1 MKKKLAALLCGVMC
15 AASLSG
21 CSEAELGYLKMSSDI
36 MNQMPQ
42 SKTVGQVQMD
52 VDFDLLGGYVS
63 DAYGERGIFA
73 EPLAIEQMSG
83 KKSATFDYTLQ
94 ADMEQMK
101 LYLDLEMKQEG
112 RTYDMGDI
120 YYSVTEGVYISTQ
133 TVYGLYEASQILA
146 EGYNGYFY
154 SDAFAKDL
162 KAAVSKNQY
171 VQVLSAEELAE
182 SAAMG
187 GAFGMDDAVV
197 SLCKDAFDGLSS
209 GLVKEVSG
217 GYQIQATGRDA
228 AQLVINTLD
237 HVVRN
242 TDRVLNAIE
251 NYMVATAQAEGAT
264 SEDVA
269 DIREGFAGMKA
280 SKAELA
286 GAINEF
292 NGAVKDAVAD
302 KNVGAVLDGFAFD
315 STMKKVGSG
324 YSTTNVYT
332 VTYRGGQALKIVAQ
346 DTMQKASFTAKC
358 PANSGTFTDLSARVA
373 AVHEGYNPIQ
383 GVVMEWGWEAT
394 QTEARLTVERA
405 QEAPFGL
412 TGDSQDTSMV
422 LQDNRAYL
430 PLRAIVEALGEN
442 VTWNQEQRTAYVAVN
457 GKNIPM
463 KGLIKN
469 DRSYVGVRDFEKLG
483 YTVTYTPNNARSLK
497 EAAIMK

>member
-36 MNQMPQ
+36 MSQMPQ

-52 VDFDLLGGYVS
+52 VDFDLLGDYVA

-73 EPLAIEQMSG
+73 EPLAIEKMSG
-83 KKSATFDYTLQ
+83 KKAATFDYTLQ
-94 ADMEQMK
+94 ADMDQMK
-101 LYLDLEMKQEG
+101 MYLDLGMKHEG

-120 YYSVTEGVYISTQ
+120 YYSQTEGVYVSTQ
-133 TVYGLYEASQILA
+133 TIWGLYEASQIVA
-146 EGYNGYFY
+146 GDYNGYFY
-154 SDAFAKDL
+154 GDAFAKDL

-171 VQVLSAEELAE
+171 VQVLSAEEMAE
-182 SAAMG
+182 SAVMG
-187 GAFGMDDAVV
+187 ASNGMNDAVV
-197 SLCKDAFDGLSS
+197 SFFKEAFNGLSS

-217 GYQIQATGRDA
+217 GYQIQASGRDA

-237 HVVRN
+237 YLVRN
-242 TDRVLNAIE
+242 TDQVLTAFE
-251 NYMVATAQAEGAT
+251 NYTVATAQAEGAT

-269 DIREGFAGMKA
+269 AIREGFAGMKA
-280 SKAELA
+280 SKGELA

-292 NGAVKDAVAD
+292 NVAVKDAVAT
-302 KNVGAVLDGFAFD
+302 KNVGAALDGFAYD
-315 STMKKVGSG
+315 STIKKAGSG
-324 YSTTNVYT
+324 YSATSNYT
-332 VTYRGGQALKIVAQ
+332 VTYGGKQAMKITAQ
-346 DTMQKASFTAKC
+346 DTMQKAAFTATC
-358 PANSGTFTDLSARVA
+358 PANSCTFTDLSARMT
-373 AVHEGYNPIQ
+373 AVNDRHNPIK

-405 QEAPFGL
+405 KEAPFGL
-412 TGDSQDTSMV
+412 TGESQDTSMV
-422 LQDNRAYL
+422 LKDNRAYL

-457 GKNIPM
+457 GQNIPM
-463 KGLIKN
+463 KGLIKD

-483 YTVTYTPNNARSLK
+483 YTVTYTQNNARSLK